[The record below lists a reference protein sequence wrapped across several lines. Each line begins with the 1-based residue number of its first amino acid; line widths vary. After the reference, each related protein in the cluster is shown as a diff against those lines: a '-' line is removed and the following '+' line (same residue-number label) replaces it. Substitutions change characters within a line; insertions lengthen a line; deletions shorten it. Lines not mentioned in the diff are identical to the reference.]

1 MNESLNGIDDT
12 SLRNVF
18 INTSIARAAATRLV
32 DIHNENLR
40 TGTNQGFLIMGPS
53 GVGKSAL
60 VKKYVNSVNA
70 ERAIEMERLPI
81 LYLDMPSGPT
91 KKNLGSTLLKALKDP
106 YASTNSESAEVKF
119 SRVVTLLEN
128 LNVELVILDEAQHLV
143 DYKFSDMLEAGDWIK
158 SLLNTSKVSVVLI
171 GMTRLERL
179 KKANSQFRRRFSA
192 SYTLVRFEPGSEFW
206 PEFAGVIKALQ
217 NTMAVDSVSLVT
229 DDMIQ
234 RLYFASFGIL
244 DYLVKVLER
253 AVRLVRGGQFDG
265 VNLAALGTAFKDEV
279 WQLAPR
285 NRNPFDAEF
294 DYLPL
299 IGPGE
304 PYEETK

>member
-1 MNESLNGIDDT
+1 MSSSLNVVDDT

-18 INTSIARAAATRLV
+18 INTSIARAATSRLV

-40 TGTNQGFLIMGPS
+40 TGTNQGFLLMGPS

-60 VKKYVNSVNA
+60 VKKYVNSVNT

-91 KKNLGSTLLKALKDP
+91 KKNLGSQLLKALKDP
-106 YASTNSESAEVKF
+106 YANNNSESAEAKF

-143 DYKFSDMLEAGDWIK
+143 DYKQSDMFESGDWIK
-158 SLLNTSKVSVVLI
+158 SLMNNSKVSVVLI
-171 GMTRLERL
+171 GMTHLEGL

-192 SYTLVRFEPGSEFW
+192 SYTLVPFEPGGEFW
-206 PEFAGVIKALQ
+206 PEFAGVIKAMQ
-217 NTMAVDSVSLVT
+217 KMMAVDSVNLVT
-229 DDMIQ
+229 DEMIN

-253 AVRLVRGGQFDG
+253 AVRLVRGGKFDG
-265 VNLAALGTAFKDEV
+265 VNLAALDTAFKDEI
-279 WQLAPR
+279 WQLAPK
-285 NRNPFDAEF
+285 NRNPFNAEF
-294 DYLPL
+294 DFQPL
-299 IGPGE
+299 IGLGE
-304 PYEETK
+304 PYEKIK